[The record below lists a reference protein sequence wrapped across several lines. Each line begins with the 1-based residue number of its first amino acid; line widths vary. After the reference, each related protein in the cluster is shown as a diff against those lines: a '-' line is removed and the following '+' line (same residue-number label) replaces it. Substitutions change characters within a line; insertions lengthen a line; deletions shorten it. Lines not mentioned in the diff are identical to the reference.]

1 MSLTELE
8 ETEVS
13 LHVSDIIYQ
22 EVMKEAATEIRK
34 IQTRN
39 ALRMVDY

>member
-13 LHVSDIIYQ
+13 LQLSEIIYQ
-22 EVMKEAATEIRK
+22 EVVKEAASEVRK